1 MPQSWCVAALYL
13 GHKIGAMS
21 RETKDKQR
29 RERMK
34 VLDLSA
40 VGIAFPVAILF
51 GYFVGRLIGGWFDAA
66 RVGGMIGL
74 LFGIAGGF
82 YNFIK
87 MAIRLSPPS
96 TAASEDD
103 SVADDE

>member
-1 MPQSWCVAALYL
+1 MT
-13 GHKIGAMS
+13 
-21 RETKDKQR
+21 REAKDKNR

-51 GYFVGRLIGGWFDAA
+51 GYFVGRLVGGWFDAA

-74 LFGIAGGF
+74 FFGIAGGF

-87 MAIRLSPPS
+87 MALRLSPPS
-96 TAASEDD
+96 TPAPEDSAGDDAVEDD
-103 SVADDE
+103 E